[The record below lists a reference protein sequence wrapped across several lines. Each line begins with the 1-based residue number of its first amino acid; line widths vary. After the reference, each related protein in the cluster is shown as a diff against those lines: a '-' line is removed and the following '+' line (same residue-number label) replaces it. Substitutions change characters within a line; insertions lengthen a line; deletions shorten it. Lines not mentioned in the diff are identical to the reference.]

1 MRTFKLFRKVDDSGV
16 SGIGYVAEGA
26 ELHDGQCVL
35 SWFSAVHAV
44 AIYPSVEDIVT
55 IHGHGGHTEVRWDPG
70 TERADVIRTYRET
83 EKSA

>member
-26 ELHDGQCVL
+26 QFHDGQCCL
-35 SWFSAVHAV
+35 AWFSTVHAV
-44 AIYPSVEDIVT
+44 AIYPTIDDLIK
-55 IHGHGGHTEVRWDPG
+55 IHGHGGHTEVRWDP
-70 TERADVIRTYRET
+70 ESKPAEVVRTMG